1 MCYCDE
7 TGFRSEPDT
16 PKNLSQYVLRI
27 QDHEHTKG
35 LEVSGMWVKN
45 LTFGPNHVQIL
56 FFKFILY
63 NYKDSVTVF
72 LPSIAGII
80 AIAFKSLNA
89 LDSGALP

>member
-1 MCYCDE
+1 MFYCDE

-45 LTFGPNHVQIL
+45 LTFGPNHVQFCFL
-56 FFKFILY
+56 NLY
-63 NYKDSVTVF
+63 YTIKKTVSRYF
-72 LPSIAGII
+72 DPQL
-80 AIAFKSLNA
+80 LV
-89 LDSGALP
+89 